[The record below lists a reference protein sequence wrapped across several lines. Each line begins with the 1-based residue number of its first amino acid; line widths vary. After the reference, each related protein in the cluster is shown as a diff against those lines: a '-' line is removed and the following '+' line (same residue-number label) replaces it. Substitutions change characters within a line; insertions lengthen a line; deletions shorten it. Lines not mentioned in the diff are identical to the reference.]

1 MFIYRLLRKIR
12 NLKRI
17 NQIEP
22 SMDESEKKELLSVID
37 SGWFTEAAKTKQF
50 EQMFASFTGSKF
62 ACAVTSGTSGLY
74 LALNA
79 LNIKNN
85 DEVLVPDLT
94 FVASPNSIYANS
106 AKPILIDIEEDSLN
120 LDNKLLEK
128 KITKNTKAIMTV
140 NFNGR
145 TANMKLLQEIAKK
158 HNLHLIEDAA
168 HSLGSY
174 YGNKHQGNQSDV
186 AVFSFSTPKIITT
199 GQGGMI
205 ITNNKKIF
213 ERCKELKDFGRKID
227 AKKKMLSAFQHDTI
241 GYNFKFTEFQAAIGI
256 SQMKK
261 LEKRM
266 RMKKNMFKMYQE
278 LLGKIDEIEFIETD
292 LKKITPWMVDI
303 ILKNK
308 KNRLNLIN
316 YLEKKNVE
324 SRIFYPPIHRL
335 KPYIQSDKKFKV
347 TSKISDSGL
356 WLPSSVTLDEKQINY
371 ISKQIT
377 DFFN

>member
-1 MFIYRLLRKIR
+1 
-12 NLKRI
+12 
-17 NQIEP
+17 
-22 SMDESEKKELLSVID
+22 MDESEKKELMSVID
-37 SGWFTEAAKTKQF
+37 SGWFTEASKTKKF
-50 EQMFASFTGSKF
+50 ETMFRDFTGAKF

-74 LALNA
+74 LAINA
-79 LNIKNN
+79 LNIKNK
-85 DEVLVPDLT
+85 DQVIVPDLT

-106 AKPILIDIEEDSLN
+106 AKPVLADIDNKSLN
-120 LDNKLLEK
+120 LDVKLLEK

-145 TANMKLLQEIAKK
+145 TSDMKLLQEIAKK

-174 YGNKHQGNQSDV
+174 YGNQHQGNQSDI

-213 ERCKELKDFGRKID
+213 ERCKELKDFGRKIG

-266 RMKKNMFKMYQE
+266 KIKKNMFKLYYD
-278 LLGKIDEIEFIETD
+278 LLSKNNHIEFVETD

-303 ILKNK
+303 IVKNK
-308 KNRLNLIN
+308 KNRIKLIN
-316 YLEKKNVE
+316 YLEKRNIE
-324 SRIFYPPIHRL
+324 TRIFYPPIHRL
-335 KPYIQSDKKFKV
+335 KPYIQSDHKFKI
-347 TSKISDSGL
+347 TSAVSDSGL
-356 WLPSSVTLDEKQINY
+356 WLPSSVTLDEKQINF
-371 ISKQIT
+371 ISKHIT
-377 DFFN
+377 NFFN

>member
-1 MFIYRLLRKIR
+1 
-12 NLKRI
+12 LKKI

-37 SGWFTEAAKTKQF
+37 SGWFTEASKTKKF
-50 EQMFASFTGSKF
+50 EKMFREFTGSKF

-79 LNIKNN
+79 LGIKNK

-94 FVASPNSIYANS
+94 FVASPNSIYGNS
-106 AKPILIDIEEDSLN
+106 GKSILVDIDNKSFN
-120 LDNKLLEK
+120 LDLELLEK
-128 KITKNTKAIMTV
+128 KISKNTKAIMNV

-145 TANMKLLQEIAKK
+145 TTNMKLLQEIAKK
-158 HNLHLIEDAA
+158 HDLHLIEDAA
-168 HSLGSY
+168 HSLGSF

-213 ERCKELKDFGRKID
+213 ERCKELKDFGRKIG

-261 LEKRM
+261 LEKRIKI
-266 RMKKNMFKMYQE
+266 KKNMFKTYYD
-278 LLGKIDEIEFIETD
+278 LLHDLEEIDFVETD
-292 LKKITPWMVDI
+292 LNKITPWMIDI
-303 ILKNK
+303 LLKNK
-308 KNRLNLIN
+308 KNRLQLIN
-316 YLEKKNVE
+316 YLEKQNIE
-324 SRIFYPPIHRL
+324 TRIFYPPIHRL
-335 KPYIQSDKKFKV
+335 KPYIQSDKKFPI
-347 TSKISDSGL
+347 TSNISDRGL
-356 WLPSSVTLDEKQINY
+356 WLPSSVTLDDKKINL
-371 ISKQIT
+371 ISKHIKN
-377 DFFN
+377 FFN

>member
-1 MFIYRLLRKIR
+1 MFIYRLLEKIR
-12 NLKRI
+12 DLKRI

-22 SMDESEKKELLSVID
+22 SMDESEKKELSSVID
-37 SGWFTEAAKTKQF
+37 SGWFTEATKTKQF
-50 EQMFASFTGSKF
+50 EKMFASFTGAKF
-62 ACAVTSGTSGLY
+62 ACAITSGTAGLY

-85 DEVLVPDLT
+85 DEVIVPDLT

-106 AKPILIDIEEDSLN
+106 AKPILIDIEDDSLN
-120 LDNKLLEK
+120 LDIKLLEK

-145 TANMKLLQEIAKK
+145 TTNMKLLQEIAKK

-213 ERCKELKDFGRKID
+213 ERCKELKDFGRKIG

-266 RMKKNMFKMYQE
+266 KVKKNMFRIYQE

-292 LKKITPWMVDI
+292 LKKITPWMVDV

-316 YLEKKNVE
+316 YLEKKNIE

-335 KPYIQSDKKFKV
+335 KPYFQSDKKFKI
-347 TSKISDSGL
+347 TSNISDSGL

-371 ISKQIT
+371 VSKQIK